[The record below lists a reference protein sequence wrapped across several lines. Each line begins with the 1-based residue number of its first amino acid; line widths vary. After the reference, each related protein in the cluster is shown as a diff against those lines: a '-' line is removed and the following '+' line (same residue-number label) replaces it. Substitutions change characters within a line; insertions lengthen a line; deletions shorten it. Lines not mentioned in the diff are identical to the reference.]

1 MKALYKAG
9 AHAGFELVDRPEPEA
24 GPDDVKIRVMTTG
37 ICGTDL
43 HIQSWD
49 AWAQGIIQAPLIAG
63 HEFYGEVV
71 EIGEDV
77 RDVKVGDRVSGEGH
91 VVCGIC
97 RNCRAGRRQMCIHTV
112 SVGVQRDGAFA
123 EYVVIPETNVWVH
136 QDPSVTPELGAIF
149 DPFGNAVHTALSF
162 PLVGEDVLI
171 TGAGPIGLM
180 AIAVAR
186 HAGARKIAITDV
198 SAPRLELA
206 RQLGVDLAID
216 VSKTRVREAQ
226 RELGMREGFDIG
238 LEMSGHPTALPE
250 MIDNMNHGGRIAML
264 GLPSQSIDI
273 DWGKVVTHMLTLK
286 GIYGREMFETWYA
299 MSAMLSSNRTC
310 TPTSPPWSRTCC
322 RRRNGRRASKL
333 PARASAARLCSTGQT
348 SEPTSRSAA
357 PIHQENT
364 RLTTSRGA
372 PHVFSHQ
379 GPAAQRTG

>member
-1 MKALYKAG
+1 MKALYKSG
-9 AHAGFELVDRPEPEA
+9 AHAGFELVDRPEPHA
-24 GPDDVKIRVMTTG
+24 GPDEVKIRVMTTG

-43 HIQSWD
+43 HIESWD
-49 AWAQGIIQAPLIAG
+49 AWAAENINAPLIPG

-71 EIGEDV
+71 ETGAQV

-91 VVCGIC
+91 IVCGIC
-97 RNCRAGRRQMCIHTV
+97 RNCRAGRRQMCINTV

-123 EYVVIPETNVWVH
+123 EYVVIPEINVWVH
-136 QDPSVTPELGAIF
+136 HDTSVTPELGAIF

-206 RQLGVDLAID
+206 RSMGVDLAVD
-216 VSKTRVREAQ
+216 VSRTRVKDAQ

-264 GLPSQSIDI
+264 GLASAPINI
-273 DWGKVVTHMLTLK
+273 NWGKVVTHMLTLK
-286 GIYGREMFETWYA
+286 GVYGREMFETWYA
-299 MSAMLSSNRTC
+299 MSAMLSSNPVLHRHISAVVTD
-310 TPTSPPWSRTCC
+310 T
-322 RRRNGRRASKL
+322 L
-333 PARASAARLCSTGQT
+333 PAARWEDGFAAARSRAGGKVVLDWTG
-348 SEPTSRSAA
+348 
-357 PIHQENT
+357 
-364 RLTTSRGA
+364 
-372 PHVFSHQ
+372 F
-379 GPAAQRTG
+379 

>member
-9 AHAGFELVDRPEPEA
+9 PQAGFELVDRPEPVA
-24 GPDDVKIRVMTTG
+24 GPADVKIRVLTTG

-49 AWAQGIIQAPLIAG
+49 SWAQGIIEAPLIPG

-71 EIGEDV
+71 EAGEDV

-136 QDPSVTPELGAIF
+136 HDPSVTPELGAIF

-198 SAPRLELA
+198 SRPRLELA
-206 RQLGVDLAID
+206 RQLGADLAID
-216 VSKTRVREAQ
+216 VSTTRVRDAQ
-226 RELGMREGFDIG
+226 RDLGMREGFDIG
-238 LEMSGHPTALPE
+238 MEMSGHPGALPE

-264 GLPSQSIDI
+264 GLPSQDIII

-286 GIYGREMFETWYA
+286 GIYGREMYETWYA
-299 MSAMLSSNRTC
+299 MSAMLSSN
-310 TPTSPPWSRTCC
+310 PVLH
-322 RRRNGRRASKL
+322 A
-333 PARASAARLCSTGQT
+333 AISAVVTDTL
-348 SEPTSRSAA
+348 
-357 PIHQENT
+357 
-364 RLTTSRGA
+364 
-372 PHVFSHQ
+372 
-379 GPAAQRTG
+379 PAAQWEKGFDLARSGTGGKVVLDWTQL

>member
-9 AHAGFELVDRPEPEA
+9 PQAGFELVDRPEPVA
-24 GPDDVKIRVMTTG
+24 GPADVKIRVLTTG

-49 AWAQGIIQAPLIAG
+49 SWAQGIIEAPLIPG

-71 EIGEDV
+71 EAGEDV

-136 QDPSVTPELGAIF
+136 HDASVTPELGAIF

-198 SAPRLELA
+198 SRPRLELA
-206 RQLGVDLAID
+206 RHLGADLAID
-216 VSKTRVREAQ
+216 VSTTRVRDAQ
-226 RELGMREGFDIG
+226 RDLGMREGFDIG
-238 LEMSGHPTALPE
+238 MEMSGHPGALPE

-264 GLPSQSIDI
+264 GLPSQDIII

-286 GIYGREMFETWYA
+286 GIYGREMYETWYA
-299 MSAMLSSNRTC
+299 MSAMLSSN
-310 TPTSPPWSRTCC
+310 PVLH
-322 RRRNGRRASKL
+322 A
-333 PARASAARLCSTGQT
+333 AISAVVTDTL
-348 SEPTSRSAA
+348 
-357 PIHQENT
+357 
-364 RLTTSRGA
+364 
-372 PHVFSHQ
+372 
-379 GPAAQRTG
+379 PAAQWEKGFDLARSGTGGKVVLDWTQL

>member
-1 MKALYKAG
+1 MKALYKPG
-9 AHAGFELVDRPEPEA
+9 PQAGFELVDRPEPEA
-24 GPDDVKIRVMTTG
+24 GPADVKIRVMTTG

-49 AWAQGIIQAPLIAG
+49 SWARGIIEAPLIPG

-136 QDPSVTPELGAIF
+136 HDPSVTPELGAIF

-198 SAPRLELA
+198 SKPRLDLA
-206 RQLGVDLAID
+206 RQLGADLAID
-216 VSKTRVREAQ
+216 VSTTRVRDAQ

-238 LEMSGHPTALPE
+238 MEMSGHPTALPE

-264 GLPSQSIDI
+264 GLPSQDITI
-273 DWGKVVTHMLTLK
+273 DWGKVVTHMLTIK
-286 GIYGREMFETWYA
+286 GIYGREMYETWYA
-299 MSAMLSSNRTC
+299 MSAMLSSNPALHAGVSAVVTD
-310 TPTSPPWSRTCC
+310 T
-322 RRRNGRRASKL
+322 L
-333 PARASAARLCSTGQT
+333 PATQWEKGFDLARS
-348 SEPTSRSAA
+348 
-357 PIHQENT
+357 
-364 RLTTSRGA
+364 GA
-372 PHVFSHQ
+372 GGKVVLDWTQ
-379 GPAAQRTG
+379 L